1 MKDAPLSMHAALGR
15 LRSHP
20 LIVAHRGDWRHLPE
34 NAIAA
39 MAMAHATGADMVE
52 IDTQT
57 IADGTFVVIHDDTL
71 DRTTDATGKVC
82 DLDPA
87 ALGQIRLRAGAGGMA
102 AAITDH
108 RLPTLTQMLDALRG
122 QVLINIDTKHPHD
135 LDRVA
140 HLVLDMNMQD
150 QVLLKMSVTRPGE
163 FADADWFGRVAFM
176 PLCMGVAQ
184 GALAAQVLPI
194 VQAARAPLVEIDFHD
209 LTEVA
214 ALAQALGD
222 LNAGIWVNTLD
233 PVHSIGFHDAR
244 ALREQDQVWGQL
256 LTAGIGAIQTDQT
269 EALARYLGRLGK

>member
-1 MKDAPLSMHAALGR
+1 MKDTPLSLYATLGR

-34 NAIAA
+34 NSIAA
-39 MAMAHATGADMVE
+39 MGMAHASGADMVE

-57 IADGTFVVIHDDTL
+57 IADGTLVVIHDDTL

-82 DLDPA
+82 DLEPT
-87 ALGQIRLRAGAGGMA
+87 ALGHIRLRAGAGGTA
-102 AAITDH
+102 AAITDYC
-108 RLPTLTQMLDALRG
+108 LPTLAQMLDALRG

-140 HLVLDMNMQD
+140 QLVLGMNMQD
-150 QVLLKMSVTRPGE
+150 QVLLKMAVTRPGE

-184 GALAAQVLPI
+184 GALVAQVLPI
-194 VQAARAPLVEIDFHD
+194 VQAAGAPLVEIDFHD

-214 ALAQALGD
+214 DLAQALGD
-222 LNAGIWVNTLD
+222 LDAGIWVNTLD
-233 PVHSIGFHDAR
+233 PVHSMGFNDTL
-244 ALREQDQVWGQL
+244 ALQNPDQVWGQL
-256 LTAGIGAIQTDQT
+256 LAGGIRAIQTDQAG
-269 EALARYLGRLGK
+269 ALARHLGRLGQ